1 MKVTVVHCLVAVC
14 IFKTSP
20 ALLDILSCG
29 LGGAQPPVLPGL
41 TTYEGTLD
49 TLICSPLADGL
60 RWSDGVTSLDRGLN
74 CYTTSHL
81 TLRLNW

>member
-1 MKVTVVHCLVAVC
+1 MEPRLA
-14 IFKTSP
+14 
-20 ALLDILSCG
+20 
-29 LGGAQPPVLPGL
+29 VLPGL

-81 TLRLNW
+81 TLGLNWCGGRTRKEVLDACLKIKSFVFNEFFTF